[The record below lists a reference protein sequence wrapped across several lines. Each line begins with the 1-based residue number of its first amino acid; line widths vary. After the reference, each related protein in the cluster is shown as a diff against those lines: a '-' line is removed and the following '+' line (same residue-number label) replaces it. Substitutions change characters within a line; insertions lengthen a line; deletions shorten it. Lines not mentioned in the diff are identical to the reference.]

1 MLTEREFVITGI
13 YYNTIRIKKEVPLIN
28 IMEYNITL
36 LVEKKMK
43 KRWWRVYIIRNNWNN
58 NLN

>member
-1 MLTEREFVITGI
+1 MEREFVITGI

>member
-1 MLTEREFVITGI
+1 
-13 YYNTIRIKKEVPLIN
+13 
-28 IMEYNITL
+28 MEYNITL